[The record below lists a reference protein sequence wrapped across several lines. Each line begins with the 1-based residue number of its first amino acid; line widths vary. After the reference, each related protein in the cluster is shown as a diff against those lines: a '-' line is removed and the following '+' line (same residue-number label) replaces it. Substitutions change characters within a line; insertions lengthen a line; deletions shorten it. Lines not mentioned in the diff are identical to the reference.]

1 MTRYATRR
9 ILELVIVFLGVT
21 LIIYALVFALPG
33 DPIRALGG
41 QRPLPQSVID
51 ALHERYHLDDPFWQQ
66 YLRYLGG
73 LFHGDLGVDFN
84 GRAVSDKLASRWP
97 VTIKLALTAWVIEV
111 VLGLGLGVLAA
122 LKKGKWADRTILL
135 VTIAVTSIPVFVLG
149 AMAQL
154 VFGVKWGI
162 FPVAGTAKGWPMAYV
177 LPAIVIAIFGIAA
190 VSRLTR
196 ASVIE
201 NLGADYVRTARAKG
215 MRSRRVLWVHVMRNS
230 LIPAVTF
237 LAIDLG
243 YLLGGAVIVEGL
255 FNLPGVGN
263 LLFTSIRAH
272 EGVTV
277 VGISTVLIVIFLVV
291 NVLVDLLQGFLD
303 PRVRHGD

>member
-1 MTRYATRR
+1 
-9 ILELVIVFLGVT
+9 
-21 LIIYALVFALPG
+21 
-33 DPIRALGG
+33 
-41 QRPLPQSVID
+41 
-51 ALHERYHLDDPFWQQ
+51 
-66 YLRYLGG
+66 
-73 LFHGDLGVDFN
+73 
-84 GRAVSDKLASRWP
+84 
-97 VTIKLALTAWVIEV
+97 
-111 VLGLGLGVLAA
+111 
-122 LKKGKWADRTILL
+122 
-135 VTIAVTSIPVFVLG
+135 
-149 AMAQL
+149 
-154 VFGVKWGI
+154 
-162 FPVAGTAKGWPMAYV
+162 MAYI